1 MKKEHVRLGRV
12 PCLVWGEDSDR
23 AFVYV
28 HGKQSRKEYA
38 EDFASLAAARGWQTV
53 SFDLPRH
60 GERADSLEPCDV
72 WEGIA
77 DLCTVLA
84 WVRARWPRLGLFAC
98 SLGAFF
104 ALHAYEDA
112 PFEQCL
118 FKSPIVDMDYLIHQ
132 MYGWFGV
139 TEERLRQEGEIDTPV
154 DTMSWRYAAWVKAHP
169 VNSWPHPTAILYA
182 ERDNMQSLRVM
193 QEFAQR
199 FGCQLTVAPGC
210 EHPFMAAGDERIVH
224 GWMEECLCRI

>member
-1 MKKEHVRLGRV
+1 MKKEHVCLGRV

-38 EDFASLAAARGWQTV
+38 EDFAALAASHWWQTV

-60 GERADSLEPCDV
+60 GERADSPECCNV

-112 PFEQCL
+112 PFEHCL
-118 FKSPIVDMDYLIHQ
+118 FQSPIVDMDYLIHQ

-139 TEERLRQEGEIDTPV
+139 TEERLRQEGKIDTPI

-169 VNSWPHPTAILYA
+169 VVSWPHPTDILYA
-182 ERDNMQSLRVM
+182 EKDSMQSLQVM
-193 QEFAQR
+193 QGFARQ
-199 FGCQLTVAPGC
+199 FGCQLTIAPGC
-210 EHPFMAAGDERIVH
+210 EHPFMAPGDTGIVH
-224 GWMEECLCRI
+224 DWMEECLCRM

>member
-1 MKKEHVRLGRV
+1 MKKEHVCLGRV

-38 EDFASLAAARGWQTV
+38 EDFAALAASHGWQTV

-60 GERADSLEPCDV
+60 GERADSPECCNV

-112 PFEQCL
+112 PFEHCL
-118 FKSPIVDMDYLIHQ
+118 FQSPIVDMDYLIHQ

-139 TEERLRQEGEIDTPV
+139 TEERLRQEGKIDTPI

-169 VNSWPHPTAILYA
+169 VVSWPHPTDILYA
-182 ERDNMQSLRVM
+182 EKDSMQSLQVM
-193 QEFAQR
+193 QGFARQ
-199 FGCQLTVAPGC
+199 FGCQLTIAPGC
-210 EHPFMAAGDERIVH
+210 EHPFMAPGDTGIVH
-224 GWMEECLCRI
+224 DWMKECLCRM

>member
-1 MKKEHVRLGRV
+1 M
-12 PCLVWGEDSDR
+12 
-23 AFVYV
+23 
-28 HGKQSRKEYA
+28 
-38 EDFASLAAARGWQTV
+38 
-53 SFDLPRH
+53 
-60 GERADSLEPCDV
+60 

-112 PFEQCL
+112 PFEHCL
-118 FKSPIVDMDYLIHQ
+118 FQSPIVDMDYLIHQ

-139 TEERLRQEGEIDTPV
+139 TEERLRQEGKIDTPI

-169 VNSWPHPTAILYA
+169 VVSWPHPTDILYA
-182 ERDNMQSLRVM
+182 EKDSMQSLQVM
-193 QEFAQR
+193 QGFARQ
-199 FGCQLTVAPGC
+199 FGCQLTIAPGC
-210 EHPFMAAGDERIVH
+210 EHPFMAPGDTGIVH
-224 GWMEECLCRI
+224 DWMEECLCRM

>member
-1 MKKEHVRLGRV
+1 MKKEHVCLGRV

-38 EDFASLAAARGWQTV
+38 EDFAALAASHGWQTV

-60 GERADSLEPCDV
+60 GERADSPECCNV

-112 PFEQCL
+112 PFEHCL
-118 FKSPIVDMDYLIHQ
+118 FQSPIVDMDYLIHQ

-139 TEERLRQEGEIDTPV
+139 TEERLRQEGKIDTPI

-169 VNSWPHPTAILYA
+169 VVSWPHPTDILYA
-182 ERDNMQSLRVM
+182 EKDSMQSLQVM
-193 QEFAQR
+193 QGFARQ
-199 FGCQLTVAPGC
+199 FGCQLTIAPGC
-210 EHPFMAAGDERIVH
+210 EHPFMAPGDTGIVH
-224 GWMEECLCRI
+224 AWMEECLCRM

>member
-1 MKKEHVRLGRV
+1 MKKEHVCLGRV

-38 EDFASLAAARGWQTV
+38 EDFAALAASHGWQTV

-60 GERADSLEPCDV
+60 GERADSPECCNV

-112 PFEQCL
+112 PF
-118 FKSPIVDMDYLIHQ
+118 
-132 MYGWFGV
+132 
-139 TEERLRQEGEIDTPV
+139 
-154 DTMSWRYAAWVKAHP
+154 
-169 VNSWPHPTAILYA
+169 
-182 ERDNMQSLRVM
+182 
-193 QEFAQR
+193 
-199 FGCQLTVAPGC
+199 
-210 EHPFMAAGDERIVH
+210 
-224 GWMEECLCRI
+224 

>member
-1 MKKEHVRLGRV
+1 MKKEHVCLGRV

-38 EDFASLAAARGWQTV
+38 EDFAALAASHGWQTV

-60 GERADSLEPCDV
+60 GERADSPECCNV

-112 PFEQCL
+112 PFEHCL
-118 FKSPIVDMDYLIHQ
+118 FQSPIVDMDYLIHQ

-139 TEERLRQEGEIDTPV
+139 TEERLRQEGKIDTPI

-169 VNSWPHPTAILYA
+169 VVSWPHPTDILYA
-182 ERDNMQSLRVM
+182 EKDSMQSLQVM
-193 QEFAQR
+193 QGFARQ
-199 FGCQLTVAPGC
+199 FGCQLTIAPGC
-210 EHPFMAAGDERIVH
+210 EHPFMAPGDTGIVH
-224 GWMEECLCRI
+224 DWMEECLCRM

>member
-1 MKKEHVRLGRV
+1 MKKEHVCLGRV

-38 EDFASLAAARGWQTV
+38 EDFAALAASHGWQTV

-60 GERADSLEPCDV
+60 GERADCPERCNV

-112 PFEQCL
+112 PFEHCL
-118 FKSPIVDMDYLIHQ
+118 FQSPIVDMDYLIHQ

-139 TEERLRQEGEIDTPV
+139 TEERLRQEGKIDTPI

-169 VNSWPHPTAILYA
+169 VVSWPHPTDILYA
-182 ERDNMQSLRVM
+182 EKDSMQSLQVM
-193 QEFAQR
+193 QGFARQ
-199 FGCQLTVAPGC
+199 FGCQLTIAPGC
-210 EHPFMAAGDERIVH
+210 EHPFMAPGDTGIVH
-224 GWMEECLCRI
+224 DWMEECLCRM